1 MSWYLFGQL
10 RPGRSFLDSSFPSNS
25 YIFDFPIA
33 SFQYSLEDIDPF
45 LQSSKH
51 LFRSHLLFLY
61 NSLKLTR
68 PTISILPY
76 IMAVV
81 TSPTLPFNNLER
93 HEISNALES
102 STELK
107 HPVSSSKNDSLN
119 EDRYLVVSP
128 YDEKPHLLDLDTLDT
143 PNQLLARALVGL
155 KCLREDYATA
165 PYIETFNW
173 QEVIDSLRELA
184 KASNYTWKEEFF
196 YIVVFR
202 SQVPPET
209 VAHYS
214 DLGALDKA
222 AHAEATESGG
232 FLKYWFGVPDKN
244 GRNLATCV
252 WRNSRDAKIGSVG
265 PHHRVAAN
273 AARHMYTEWKIE
285 RLRLLVKDDMK
296 GWEIEQWVD

>member
-1 MSWYLFGQL
+1 MAAV
-10 RPGRSFLDSSFPSNS
+10 
-25 YIFDFPIA
+25 A
-33 SFQYSLEDIDPF
+33 SP
-45 LQSSKH
+45 
-51 LFRSHLLFLY
+51 
-61 NSLKLTR
+61 
-68 PTISILPY
+68 ILPFDDVERL
-76 IMAVV
+76 AV
-81 TSPTLPFNNLER
+81 FDE
-93 HEISNALES
+93 LES
-102 STELK
+102 SASLQVLVSDSKT
-107 HPVSSSKNDSLN
+107 HSSS

-128 YDEKPHLLDLDTLDT
+128 YDEKPHLLDLETLDT

-173 QEVIDSLRELA
+173 QEIIDSLRELA
-184 KASNYTWKEEFF
+184 KTFNHKWEEESF

-214 DLGALDKA
+214 DLGVLDKA

-252 WRNSRDAKIGSVG
+252 WRSSQDAKIGSVG
-265 PHHRVAAN
+265 PHHRAAAN
-273 AARHMYTEWKIE
+273 SARHMYTEWKIE
-285 RLRLLVKDDMK
+285 RLRLLVKGDIK
-296 GWEIEQWVD
+296 EWEIEQWVD